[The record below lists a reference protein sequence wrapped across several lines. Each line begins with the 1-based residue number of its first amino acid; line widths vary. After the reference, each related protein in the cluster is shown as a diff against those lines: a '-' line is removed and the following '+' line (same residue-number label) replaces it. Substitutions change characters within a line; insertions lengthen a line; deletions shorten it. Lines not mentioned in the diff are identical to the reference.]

1 MSCFHLAGLS
11 DLGATALRDSSHHE
25 AVLNTLFDRT
35 TKPSRAF
42 LFYSGMDS
50 PEYTPMFEVVQEKLT
65 AIFRLHGA
73 MNSEPPILTPVLD
86 PVESPEDILLLDK
99 RGQVVSLASDGLVP
113 FAREAKRRNYDRIK
127 RFQFFNAYRP
137 KYVSPN

>member
-1 MSCFHLAGLS
+1 
-11 DLGATALRDSSHHE
+11 
-25 AVLNTLFDRT
+25 
-35 TKPSRAF
+35 
-42 LFYSGMDS
+42 MDS

-86 PVESPEDILLLDK
+86 PGENPEDILLLDK

-113 FAREAKRRNYDRIK
+113 FTREAKRRNYDRIK

-137 KYVSPN
+137 K

>member
-1 MSCFHLAGLS
+1 
-11 DLGATALRDSSHHE
+11 
-25 AVLNTLFDRT
+25 
-35 TKPSRAF
+35 
-42 LFYSGMDS
+42 MDS

-86 PVESPEDILLLDK
+86 PAENLEDILLLDK
-99 RGQVVSLASDGLVP
+99 RGQVVSLPSNGLVP

-137 KYVSPN
+137 K